1 MEGQG
6 DVAFV
11 CGGGGILG
19 AHEVGMLRALAESS
33 IEPDL
38 ILGTSVGAVNG
49 ALFAA
54 EPTIEGV
61 HRLTELWRESNVSDV
76 SPGSVIRRI
85 STLARSGTHLESLE
99 DSRSRLIEA
108 LPVQRVQDLRVRF
121 QCVAA
126 SIERAAE
133 HWFDTG
139 P

>member
-1 MEGQG
+1 MEGQR

-11 CGGGGILG
+11 LGGGGILG

-38 ILGTSVGAVNG
+38 ILGTSVGAING

-61 HRLTELWRESNVSDV
+61 HRLTGLWRDSNVSDV
-76 SPGSVIRRI
+76 SPGSVLRRI

-99 DSRSRLIEA
+99 
-108 LPVQRVQDLRVRF
+108 PV
-121 QCVAA
+121 
-126 SIERAAE
+126 RAR
-133 HWFDTG
+133 
-139 P
+139 